1 MLSIRD
7 LSVSF
12 SKGDTP
18 TQALNEINYDI
29 DSQKVIYI
37 IGESGSGKTMLAQ
50 SIAGLLPQNAI
61 VSGEIRLDSIKLP
74 TKLEDKSNLRGNTIG
89 YIFQDYLGS
98 FSPVR
103 TIGWHYHDVL
113 NTMKVAK
120 NKQSEMIKEAF
131 TKLGF
136 TDYEKIAKS
145 YPHQL
150 SGGQLQRL
158 QIGLIIMQ
166 KPKIILA
173 DEITTALDA
182 HIQNEMIKLTL
193 DIAQSIDA
201 VLIFITH
208 DFRLVRYNKE
218 NIQSEIIVMYGG
230 RIMEILS
237 DISQYHHPYTAL
249 LLASVPSLNL
259 DEKNDNKPPLSN
271 ISATNTKISATGCPF
286 APRCPNKLTICEDE
300 FPAITQKNSRFYC
313 HNPL

>member
-12 SKGDTP
+12 SKGDTL
-18 TQALNEINYDI
+18 TKALNDINYDI
-29 DSQKVIYI
+29 GAQKVIYI

-61 VSGEIRLDSIKLP
+61 VSGEIRLDSTKLP
-74 TKLEDKSNLRGNTIG
+74 TKLEDKSSLRGNTIG

-113 NTMKVAK
+113 NTIKVAK
-120 NKQSEMIKEAF
+120 DKQSEMIKEAF

-136 TDYEKIAKS
+136 TDHEKTAKS

-166 KPKIILA
+166 KPKMILA

-182 HIQNEMIKLTL
+182 HIQNEIIKLTI
-193 DIAQSIDA
+193 DVAQSIDA
-201 VLIFITH
+201 VLVFITH
-208 DFRLVRYNKE
+208 DFRLVRYNE
-218 NIQSEIIVMYGG
+218 DNIKSEIIVMYGG

-249 LLASVPSLNL
+249 LLASVPSMNL
-259 DEKNDNKPPLSN
+259 SGNDNKLPVSGLST
-271 ISATNTKISATGCPF
+271 TNTKISAIGCPF
-286 APRCPNKLTICEDE
+286 APRCPNKLTICEDK
-300 FPAITQKNSRFYC
+300 FPAVTQKNSRFYC

>member
-1 MLSIRD
+1 MLSIMR

-12 SKGDTP
+12 SRGDTL
-18 TQALNEINYDI
+18 TKALNEINYDI
-29 DSQKVIYI
+29 DAQKVIYI

-61 VSGEIRLDSIKLP
+61 VSGDIYLDNIKLP
-74 TKLEDKSNLRGNTIG
+74 TKLEEASTLRGNTIG

-120 NKQSEMIKEAF
+120 DKQSEMIKDTF
-131 TKLGF
+131 SKLGF
-136 TDYEKIAKS
+136 TDHEKIAKS

-158 QIGLIIMQ
+158 QIGLIILQ
-166 KPKIILA
+166 KPTIILA

-182 HIQNEMIKLTL
+182 HIQNEIIKLTL
-193 DIAQSIDA
+193 DVAQSIGA

-218 NIQSEIIVMYGG
+218 NIKSEIIVMYGG

-237 DISQYHHPYTAL
+237 DISQYHHPYTIL
-249 LLASVPSLNL
+249 LLASVPSMNLN
-259 DEKNDNKPPLSN
+259 DSDNKLPLSN
-271 ISATNTKISATGCPF
+271 ISATNAKISATGCPF
-286 APRCPNKLTICEDE
+286 APRCPNKLAICEHE
-300 FPAITQKNSRFYC
+300 FPSLTQKNSRFYC